1 VKLLCGITPN
11 TITLKISNFENRN
24 SMLIFLIPFVLVLFG
39 CKKIATQRE
48 ESKVLFGS
56 WQSKSNNGGFSGAE
70 GSALFSLENCQEYL
84 YKSLYKVVV
93 LP

>member
-1 VKLLCGITPN
+1 MWDYSKYNYT
-11 TITLKISNFENRN
+11 KISNFENRN
-24 SMLIFLIPFVLVLFG
+24 CMITFLIPFVLVLFG
-39 CKKIATQRE
+39 CKKIATPKE
-48 ESKVLFGS
+48 ESKVLFRS
-56 WQSKSNNGGFSGAE
+56 WQSKSNSGGFSGAE